1 MHELSITNEILEIVL
16 RHAEIHGIRKV
27 HTVTLEIGA
36 LSDLEPQWLQ
46 RYFSQ
51 LSAGG
56 VAAEAELKVERIPAL
71 FLCEECG
78 ARFELDLKSEENP
91 ACPDCEG
98 RRIRLTSGDEYLI
111 KNMEAE

>member
-16 RHAEIHGIRKV
+16 RHAEIHGISRV
-27 HTVTLEIGA
+27 YSVCLEIGA

-51 LSAGG
+51 LSAGS

-71 FLCEECG
+71 FICEECG
-78 ARFELDLKSEENP
+78 ARFELELRTEPNP
-91 ACPDCEG
+91 ACPDCES

-111 KNMEAE
+111 KDMEAE